1 MVSVQ
6 ALELIIGILVVVT
19 TSVLA
24 YLLKKYGEISDQI
37 IDEKITALNY
47 LIPAVEQLIP
57 VLPDKYQNEA
67 QFILNLLKEV
77 KSVNE
82 AIKNVPATARL
93 KAWKKYKKVFETKLK
108 LASGLIER

>member
-1 MVSVQ
+1 M
-6 ALELIIGILVVVT
+6 
-19 TSVLA
+19 LA

-47 LIPAVEQLIP
+47 LIPAVEQIVP
-57 VLPDKYQNEA
+57 VLPDKYQSQA
-67 QFILNLLKEV
+67 QFILDMLKEI

-93 KAWKKYKKVFETKLK
+93 KAWKRYKKVLEVKLK
-108 LASGLIER
+108 LIGGLIER